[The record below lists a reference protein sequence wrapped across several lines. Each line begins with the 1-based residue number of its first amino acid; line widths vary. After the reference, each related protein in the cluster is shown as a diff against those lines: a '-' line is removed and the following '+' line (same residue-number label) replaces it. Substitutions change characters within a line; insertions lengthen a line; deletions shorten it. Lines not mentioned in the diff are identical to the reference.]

1 MHCPFLSA
9 PWAPCVD
16 SIAHCPA
23 PFGGGISFNCD
34 GGVVGDQIPTIPL
47 SKVVFPPLKLFS
59 GLPCQWRSSSA
70 PHAGPLGGMP
80 GGVCSIVEPLE

>member
-1 MHCPFLSA
+1 MHGPFLRA

-59 GLPCQWRSSSA
+59 GLPCQCYC
-70 PHAGPLGGMP
+70 GGVALHLMQ
-80 GGVCSIVEPLE
+80 GLSEACVCSIVEPLE